1 MKTNNPFETE
11 VLHLINEQVKE
22 VIERE
27 AKKAAEETYRRVKSE
42 FGRVVA
48 HISKSIDFKYGN
60 DNITFTLRFDESPKV

>member
-11 VLHLINEQVKE
+11 VLHLINKQVEE

-60 DNITFTLRFDESPKV
+60 NNITFTLRFDESPKV